1 MIRRQSLPVMLAIAL
16 WPAAA
21 AAHSPMPGFEGFYV
35 GAVHPAT
42 VPGQLLALLVLG
54 LLLGVRGPVVARP
67 ALVWFLAALVLGLA
81 LAPDGGAD
89 ARSSV
94 VALAVALAGAPLLLW
109 SVRPMLAS
117 GYAVAVGLAVGI
129 GLMPEAGAPGAVAIT
144 IAGSL
149 VGAPFLVL
157 CVFGATD
164 LLRERLA
171 PAVLTI
177 AARIAGAWLVAIA
190 ALLLALAVRA
200 GPPA

>member
-1 MIRRQSLPVMLAIAL
+1 
-16 WPAAA
+16 
-21 AAHSPMPGFEGFYV
+21 
-35 GAVHPAT
+35 
-42 VPGQLLALLVLG
+42 LG
-54 LLLGVRGPVVARP
+54 LLLGGRGPVVARP